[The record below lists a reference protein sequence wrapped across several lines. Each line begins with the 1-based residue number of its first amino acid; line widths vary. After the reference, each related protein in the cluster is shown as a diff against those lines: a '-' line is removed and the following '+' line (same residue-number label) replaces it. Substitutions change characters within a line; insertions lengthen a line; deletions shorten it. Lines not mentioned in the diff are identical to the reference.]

1 MSELEP
7 TANPVPRTPD
17 EETTDLDD
25 RGGGQRFLD
34 WIWETVRTWGPALL
48 AVLLIRSVFA
58 EPFRIPSGSM
68 VPTLEVGDHILVTKY
83 SYGFRIPLTRI
94 PLGSLEVPSRGD
106 IVVFV
111 YPGSEKNS
119 FQQYLDLPFPPAATY
134 DYVKRVVGLPGDTIE
149 VKDGKLYI
157 NAQLQP
163 QKSLDE
169 YAFIDDR
176 CHTSDTLRSLE
187 TLDGK
192 PHAVL
197 AEAMPLRRMAD
208 FGPVTV
214 PEGNVFAMGDNRDHS
229 ADSRIWGFVPL
240 RNIKGK
246 AWFVWLS
253 YDRCQHDIPI
263 FGAFRNGRFG
273 TNLYGDAA
281 WTRPDDA
288 HPTP

>member
-1 MSELEP
+1 VSELEP
-7 TANPVPRTPD
+7 TANAPD
-17 EETTDLDD
+17 SSDDETTDLDE

-48 AVLLIRSVFA
+48 AVLFIRSVLA

-94 PLGSLEVPSRGD
+94 PLGSLEVPERGD

-111 YPGSEKNS
+111 YPGSEKND

-149 VKDGKLYI
+149 VKNGELFI
-157 NAQLQP
+157 NGTLEP
-163 QKSLDE
+163 RTLVDE
-169 YAFIDDR
+169 YAFVDDR
-176 CHTSDTLRSLE
+176 CHTSQTYRYVE
-187 TLDGK
+187 TLEGR

-197 AEAMPLRRMAD
+197 EEMVPLRRMGN
-208 FGPVTV
+208 FGPTTV
-214 PEGNVFAMGDNRDHS
+214 PEGSVFAMGDNRDHS

-253 YDRCQHDIPI
+253 YDRCQNDIPI
-263 FGAFRNGRFG
+263 FGSFRDGRFG
-273 TNLYGDAA
+273 TNLYGD
-281 WTRPDDA
+281 DA
-288 HPTP
+288 YTLGAP